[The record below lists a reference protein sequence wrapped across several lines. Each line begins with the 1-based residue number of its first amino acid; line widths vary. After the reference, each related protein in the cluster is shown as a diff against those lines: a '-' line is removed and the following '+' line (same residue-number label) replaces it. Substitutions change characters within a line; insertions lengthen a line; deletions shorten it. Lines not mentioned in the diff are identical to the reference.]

1 MCVCVFGHF
10 IIFTVPDPVL
20 GLTATPYGPYHIY
33 LTWNLLEEA
42 QLRASDSQSFQI
54 FIDNNDTIFK
64 IESFGSGTTIESRD
78 QLMPNSNHVISVR
91 TDNGVFRSVDV
102 SSVNATT
109 WPLPPRPVISNVSN
123 TSLVVELSL
132 NESHN
137 NNVFISFELCLNV
150 RNNSP
155 FISSLSL
162 SLSCSLP

>member
-1 MCVCVFGHF
+1 MCVFGHF

-20 GLTATPYGPYHIY
+20 GLTATPYGPYNIY
-33 LTWNLLEEA
+33 LDWTLLTET
-42 QLRASDSQSFQI
+42 QLRANVASQSFQL
-54 FIDNNDTIFK
+54 FIDINDAIFK
-64 IESFGSGTTIESRD
+64 TVSSNATTIESRD
-78 QLMPNSNHVISVR
+78 QLMPNSNHGISVR

-137 NNVFISFELCLNV
+137 VFTSFELCLNV
-150 RNNSP
+150 RNNS
-155 FISSLSL
+155 LSL
-162 SLSCSLP
+162 SLDSPCLSPLMVLS

>member
-1 MCVCVFGHF
+1 MFGHF

-33 LTWNLLEEA
+33 LNWTSLNET
-42 QLRASDSQSFQI
+42 QLRANVTSQSFQL
-54 FIDNNDTIFK
+54 FIDINDAIFK
-64 IESFGSGTTIESRD
+64 TVSSNATTIESRD

-123 TSLVVELSL
+123 TSLVVEVEELSL

-137 NNVFISFELCLNV
+137 MFTSFELCLNV

-155 FISSLSL
+155 SSPLSL
-162 SLSCSLP
+162 SFSLP

>member
-1 MCVCVFGHF
+1 MCVCMFGYF

-33 LTWNLLEEA
+33 LNWTSLNET
-42 QLRASDSQSFQI
+42 QLRANVTSQSFQL
-54 FIDNNDTIFK
+54 FIDINDAIFK
-64 IESFGSGTTIESRD
+64 TVSSNATTIESRD

-137 NNVFISFELCLNV
+137 VFTSFELCLNV
-150 RNNSP
+150 RNNSLS
-155 FISSLSL
+155 FSLDSPCL
-162 SLSCSLP
+162 SPLMVLS

>member
-1 MCVCVFGHF
+1 MCVCMFGYF

-33 LTWNLLEEA
+33 LNWNLLTKT
-42 QLRASDSQSFQI
+42 QLRANVTSQSFQL
-54 FIDNNDTIFK
+54 FIDINDAIFK
-64 IESFGSGTTIESRD
+64 TVSSNATTIMSRD
-78 QLMPNSNHVISVR
+78 QLMPNSIHVISVR

-137 NNVFISFELCLNV
+137 NNVFTSFELCLNV
-150 RNNSP
+150 RNNS
-155 FISSLSL
+155 LSL
-162 SLSCSLP
+162 LTHPVFLL